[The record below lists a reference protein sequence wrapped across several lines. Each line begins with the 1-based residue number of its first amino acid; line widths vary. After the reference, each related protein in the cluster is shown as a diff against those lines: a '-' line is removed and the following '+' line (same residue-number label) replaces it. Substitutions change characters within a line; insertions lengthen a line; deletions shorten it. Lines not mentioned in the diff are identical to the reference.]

1 MLRIARR
8 RECLQ
13 RGRRIGVQMSAV
25 WNQKLNYPVVLVGT
39 LCSFIC
45 VWVISNP
52 LISVSSNFPKWDAFI

>member
-1 MLRIARR
+1 
-8 RECLQ
+8 
-13 RGRRIGVQMSAV
+13 MSAV

-52 LISVSSNFPKWDAFI
+52 LISGSSNFPEWEAFI